1 MSTSEDRRTIL
12 LNRIA
17 QTAASLPIRRVE
29 AIDRL
34 LRTERDREGL
44 TVADAVRFFGVPER
58 TLRRHIAEGTLKV
71 RTVTHGSRPEHRLDA
86 LEVATRFGVPIERE
100 PDRG

>member
-1 MSTSEDRRTIL
+1 MSTSEDRRNIL

-17 QTAASLPIRRVE
+17 ETAASLPIRRVE

-34 LRTERDREGL
+34 LRVERDREGM
-44 TVADAVRFFGVPER
+44 TVAEAVRYFGVPER
-58 TLRRHIAEGTLKV
+58 TLRRHIAEGTLKT
-71 RTVTHGSRPEHRLDA
+71 RIVTHGTRPEYRLDA
-86 LEVATRFGVPIERE
+86 LEVAQRFGVPIERE